1 MEEILASIRLIISD
15 DAKKAPMDRQDV
27 REPHPAALRKDAAPQ
42 EEEVLDLTEELVF
55 PEEQPAPTPAPAIA
69 AHPAAAATPSLPE
82 QPAET
87 EEEAMVAEEQPHA
100 QEQAEEPSPEP
111 SMAVETPREPFAQTD
126 YPARHESA
134 PEPRPEPVYRPA
146 PAPSRTIWSRRELPG
161 SPAPVA
167 SARPRIPPDP
177 SPARPAQRSWAE
189 DIQMPIPDRG
199 PASLIATGETQ
210 AQIKEIAEEP
220 SLAGLDP
227 DQEIDAALEALGEK
241 EEAAVAALAESL
253 ARSAA
258 SAMGEEEL
266 ETARDVNFAYLH
278 EEQKAE
284 VAESFAKAI
293 ERESAPRD
301 RSTLPTLLDEV
312 FRDDFAH
319 EPAVAAPEPVPE
331 AVETPAATFAHDDRV
346 PSEQELEAPA
356 TAEPGEAGRADDT
369 WRFFSPRPTPSAPP
383 QTAET
388 PWPERHVAQ
397 AQFVGASQAPAS
409 PTPEGSLTLEGA
421 VREMLRPMLKQWLN
435 DNMPRIL
442 ETAIREEIATRG
454 LLPKVD

>member
-1 MEEILASIRLIISD
+1 MEDILASIRLIISD
-15 DAKKAPMDRQDV
+15 DAKKAPLDRPDV
-27 REPHPAALRKDAAPQ
+27 RAPHPAALKKDAAPE

-55 PEEQPAPTPAPAIA
+55 PEEQPAPAIA
-69 AHPAAAATPSLPE
+69 VHSAAAATPSLPE

-87 EEEAMVAEEQPHA
+87 EEEAMVAEEERHA
-100 QEQAEEPSPEP
+100 QEQAAEPSPEP
-111 SMAVETPREPFAQTD
+111 SRAVETPQEPLANIE

-161 SPAPVA
+161 SPAPAA
-167 SARPRIPPDP
+167 SARSRIPPEP

-199 PASLIATGETQ
+199 PVSLIAPGETQ
-210 AQIKEIAEEP
+210 AQIKAPAEEP
-220 SLAGLDP
+220 SLAAFDP
-227 DQEIDAALEALGEK
+227 DQELDAALEALGEK

-258 SAMGEEEL
+258 SAMDEEEL
-266 ETARDVNFAYLH
+266 ATARDVNFSRLH
-278 EEQKAE
+278 EERKAE

-301 RSTLPTLLDEV
+301 RSPLPTLLDEV
-312 FRDDFAH
+312 FREDFAQ
-319 EPAVAAPEPVPE
+319 EPAVAEPAPQPE
-331 AVETPAATFAHDDRV
+331 EVETDAAGFAHEDRT
-346 PSEQELEAPA
+346 PSGHEPEAPA
-356 TAEPGEAGRADDT
+356 SREPAEAERADDK
-369 WRFFSPRPTPSAPP
+369 WPFFSPRPAPSAPEH
-383 QTAET
+383 TAET
-388 PWPERHVAQ
+388 PRPERHVAQ
-397 AQFVGASQAPAS
+397 AQFVGTSQAPAA

-442 ETAIREEIATRG
+442 ETAIREEIAARG
-454 LLPKVD
+454 LLPKVDE